1 MNSIAILIFAIIV
14 LSVSLVVV
22 LHNILLK
29 ELMAQRK
36 EIKVLKDHIN
46 RQN

>member
-1 MNSIAILIFAIIV
+1 MNSILLLILITVIT
-14 LSVSLVVV
+14 SVSLMVV

-46 RQN
+46 QKN